1 MVNMGNASSFYLIT
15 PADPV
20 QRTVLDR
27 VELAARNKLMMDYK
41 IKLNAG
47 YLTTIAC
54 VYYESLVRA
63 LVKLMKDTG
72 ENVSEINFFDMF
84 TAIASSRSN
93 DDADKEGNINVMFHV
108 GPGVQMLIDTNE
120 CKEIHPD
127 MWQKTIIN
135 VVEKH
140 ASSVLFNKHKMML
153 GNDDNG
159 ATYTVVAYVYFEFM
173 IRTLIM
179 MLRDSG
185 KKSSMINF
193 LELFEIHASYA
204 KSEKDEAEDEK
215 VLEIKMRPGAQAKLI
230 IKDDDITEKE
240 LSEDDV

>member
-1 MVNMGNASSFYLIT
+1 
-15 PADPV
+15 
-20 QRTVLDR
+20 
-27 VELAARNKLMMDYK
+27 
-41 IKLNAG
+41 
-47 YLTTIAC
+47 
-54 VYYESLVRA
+54 
-63 LVKLMKDTG
+63 
-72 ENVSEINFFDMF
+72 
-84 TAIASSRSN
+84 
-93 DDADKEGNINVMFHV
+93 MFHV

-240 LSEDDV
+240 LSEDDD